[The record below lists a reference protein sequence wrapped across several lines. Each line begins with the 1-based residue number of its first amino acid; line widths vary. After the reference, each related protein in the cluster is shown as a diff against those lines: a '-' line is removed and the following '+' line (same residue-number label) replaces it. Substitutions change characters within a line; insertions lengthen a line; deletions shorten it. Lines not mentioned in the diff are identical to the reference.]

1 MKNMKVTI
9 GKNIRILR
17 KQRGQTLKSLSE
29 QIGITHQQ
37 LSRIETGGGTSSTTL
52 ERIATILDVDMTVLI
67 DEPEANLHRTIDH
80 TKNYVPETVCQSMY
94 AKLFSDIIKRAND
107 TAIENYLGEVYEKIV
122 RNAELTRNLM
132 VTHAGTKENYHFTS
146 AELFCFC
153 QCMFVEFADY
163 ATRLTKVEQ
172 DTNDEFYWKDDED
185 ITSEEQ
191 DDE

>member
-1 MKNMKVTI
+1 MKETI

-132 VTHAGTKENYHFTS
+132 TTHAGTKENYYFTS
-146 AELFCFC
+146 AELFYFC

-172 DTNDEFYWKDDED
+172 DTNDEFYWKDDKD